1 MKKEKNIYWEVWKQR
16 FEPGLSKSASALSRQ
31 PLMTVFICMSLVFI
45 FSSNASGSPK
55 VAHQFIIGNLQS
67 PIISIPGKSTVWNNG
82 VARLINQV
90 LDNIPPGGNPK
101 IGVFDFKAM
110 DTNKST
116 EFSSRF
122 KEDFFI
128 LLSQVESLQ
137 VREVGKFSDSANVRQ
152 LAMDKGL
159 DYFIRGFYKHG
170 KQGLSIWSQLISAS
184 TGHIVSSGR
193 VEMAENAI
201 FKEDLALLDQVK
213 EQESAFRAFGHS
225 DNYDE
230 ALDHLIALK
239 PNETN
244 LNVKVWTDKKE
255 YTVGE
260 KISIFVKAEKPCYLI
275 LFDVRPNGE
284 TNMIFPN
291 QNSKDNFI
299 EGGQTYQIPVKSSG
313 IEFRVQGPAG
323 LERLKALVS
332 SQPGIPLDLDWQDRF
347 YPIEKNSL
355 KGIQDLNRL
364 VELFSKRNES
374 EWTEAYMEVFINEEN
389 QRIMRGSR
397 KIPLIDKPKKP
408 IDMIGTMGKELKRE

>member
-1 MKKEKNIYWEVWKQR
+1 MKNAKNIYWEVWKQR
-16 FEPGLSKSASALSRQ
+16 FEPGRSKSLSALPRQ
-31 PLMTVFICMSLVFI
+31 PLMSVFICMSLVLI
-45 FSSNASGSPK
+45 FSSNVSGSPK
-55 VAHQFIIGNLQS
+55 LPHKFIIGNLQN
-67 PIISIPGKSTVWNNG
+67 PIVSIPGKSTVWNNG
-82 VARLINQV
+82 IALLINQV

-110 DTNKST
+110 GANKST

-122 KEDFFI
+122 KEDIFI

-137 VREVGKFSDSANVRQ
+137 VKEVRKLSTAADVRQ
-152 LAMDKGL
+152 LALDNGL

-170 KQGLSIWSQLISAS
+170 QQGLSIWSQLISAN
-184 TGHIVSSGR
+184 TGHIVSSGKI
-193 VEMAENAI
+193 EMADNAI
-201 FKEDLALLDQVK
+201 FKEDLALLDRLK
-213 EQESAFRAFGHS
+213 EQNSALRAFGHS

-255 YTVGE
+255 YTVGD

-299 EGGQTYQIPVKSSG
+299 EGGKTYQIPVKSSG
-313 IEFRVQGPAG
+313 IEFHVQGPAG

-332 SQPGIPLDLDWQDRF
+332 TQPGVPLDLDWKDRF

-355 KGIQDLNRL
+355 KGIRDLNRL
-364 VELFSKRNES
+364 VELFSERNES

-397 KIPLIDKPKKP
+397 KIPLIDKPRKP
-408 IDMIGTMGKELKRE
+408 IDMIGTMGQELERK